1 MGLQQQITIADPE
14 FLSRLDAS
22 LKEIKQ
28 ALQNIK
34 ALPQDDYLTADQFMA
49 KIKVS
54 RWKFDL
60 LIKEGLLEYK
70 KVGRKFYI
78 PLNQVTKYFNG
89 EMNLP
94 R

>member
-1 MGLQQQITIADPE
+1 MNTQLTIADPE
-14 FLSRLDAS
+14 FLSRLETS
-22 LKEIKQ
+22 LQEIKQ
-28 ALQNIK
+28 GLQNIK
-34 ALPQDDYLTADQFMA
+34 AIPQDEYLTPDEFMA
-49 KIKVS
+49 KVKFS

-60 LIKEGLLEYK
+60 LIKEGLLQYK

-78 PLNQVTKYFNG
+78 PANQVEKYFNG